1 MSVALGLRW
10 SQILPWF
17 HSANVDWVWQWLAK
31 LPNRINHPNPTQRLM
46 HLCYLFFVSC
56 MHLVANC
63 LSTSGCSVGSRDT
76 AKFLPFA
83 GVSFK
88 SCCDDLETENGIDH
102 HNIEI
107 YWNITLMIMIIIII
121 NAMFSLWLWWSLS
134 LSILNM
140 ALLLVAEFQPPHPS
154 NRDPMSVSKGWCW
167 CSHSKLQTSPEK
179 PWGAQSRAGENG
191 KVQAQWQTY
200 VYI

>member
-107 YWNITLMIMIIIII
+107 YWNILKYIEMLHWW
-121 NAMFSLWLWWSLS
+121 SWSLS
-134 LSILNM
+134 LSM
-140 ALLLVAEFQPPHPS
+140 PC
-154 NRDPMSVSKGWCW
+154 SVCDCDDHYHYQYWTW
-167 CSHSKLQTSPEK
+167 HCS
-179 PWGAQSRAGENG
+179 
-191 KVQAQWQTY
+191 
-200 VYI
+200 